1 MENRQQLFRI
11 LKDMLYAPSENEL
24 ETIFKNAISNCLV
37 KQHPKVLSHLESL
50 YKRRPDWAL
59 CCRSKLP
66 IRGNNTNNFCEGAMR
81 IMKDKVLQ
89 RTKAFNIQQL
99 IDFVVTR
106 LDAHY
111 KFRLISVANNRLD
124 ANRGSR
130 FMSSDTAIDLGLICQ
145 LQEDTY
151 EVPSEHTPGVK
162 YIVNMA
168 IGCCTCPVGN
178 TGGPC
183 KHQAVVM
190 KVFKISS
197 WNFLPVMDPEM
208 RRLFHIVATGDTDVP
223 RTWFDSLTSMSNVVH
238 SCDLEVTESSQSEV
252 ASTAIKVH
260 EEACVQL
267 PDPALVDKLAEFHN
281 RLKNLYYSDPVTFG
295 PAIESCCNQA
305 LKSSDSSIVSALFC
319 FGKNA
324 EKKSAQRGVLRLG
337 KAIGVQPT
345 ALSRRRMSVGGR
357 KLCHLGRPPQSS
369 RSHEHA
375 YAKRRASGQHCNLM
389 PKRQRCAPH
398 CLEEAVSHLEP
409 IGRSH
414 NKK

>member
-24 ETIFKNAISNCLV
+24 ETIFKNAISNCVV

-50 YKRRPDWAL
+50 YKRRPEWVL

-66 IRGNNTNNFCEGAMR
+66 IRGNNRNNFCEGAML
-81 IMKDKVLQ
+81 IMKDEVLQ
-89 RTKAFNIQQL
+89 RTKVFNIQQL
-99 IDFVVTR
+99 IDFVVAR

-124 ANRGSR
+124 ANRGFR
-130 FMSSDTAIDLGLICQ
+130 FMSSDTAIDLGSIRQ

-162 YIVNMA
+162 YTVNMA

-190 KVFKISS
+190 KAFQISS
-197 WNFLPVMDPEM
+197 WNFLPVVDPEI
-208 RRLFHIVATGDTDVP
+208 RRLFHIVATGNTDIP
-223 RTWFDSLTSMSNVVH
+223 RTWFDSPTSMSDVVH
-238 SCDLEVTESSQSEV
+238 SCDMEVTDSSQSEV
-252 ASTAIKVH
+252 ASKTMKVH

-305 LKSSDSSIVSALFC
+305 LKSSDSSIALALFC
-319 FGKNA
+319 FGKNK
-324 EKKSAQRGVLRLG
+324 EKTSAQRGVLCLG
-337 KAIGVQPT
+337 KAIGVRPM
-345 ALSRRRMSVGGR
+345 ALSRRRTSVVGR
-357 KLCHLGRPPQSS
+357 KLCHLGRPSQSS
-369 RSHEHA
+369 RLQEHA
-375 YAKRRASGQHCNLM
+375 YAKRCASGHHCHLM
-389 PKRQRCAPH
+389 PKRRRCAPR
-398 CLEEAVSHLEP
+398 CLEEAVSHLESL
-409 IGRSH
+409 GRSH